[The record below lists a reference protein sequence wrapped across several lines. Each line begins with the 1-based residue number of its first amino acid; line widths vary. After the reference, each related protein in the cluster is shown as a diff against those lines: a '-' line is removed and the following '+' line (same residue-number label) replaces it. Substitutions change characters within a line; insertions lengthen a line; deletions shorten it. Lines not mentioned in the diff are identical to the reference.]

1 MSFFPRTILLATDGS
16 DEADLATQAAAELS
30 KATASEVHVTYVLP
44 TEADL
49 IGPHAYTDEIRESL
63 LEQAERDAR
72 SLLEERAE
80 RVALE
85 GYELRSEPFDEL
97 DAWLETFRRSL
108 SDRMDRLEVLISE
121 RKAKKEREKERGD

>member
-49 IGPHAYTDEIRESL
+49 IGPHAYTDEIGSLSSSRPRETP
-63 LEQAERDAR
+63 AR
-72 SLLEERAE
+72 
-80 RVALE
+80 
-85 GYELRSEPFDEL
+85 YWRSGPSVSGQKAARWQRHTSGRGDR
-97 DAWLETFRRSL
+97 TRRSSGL
-108 SDRMDRLEVLISE
+108 PGCWGWGRSCWAAGGSAR
-121 RKAKKEREKERGD
+121 